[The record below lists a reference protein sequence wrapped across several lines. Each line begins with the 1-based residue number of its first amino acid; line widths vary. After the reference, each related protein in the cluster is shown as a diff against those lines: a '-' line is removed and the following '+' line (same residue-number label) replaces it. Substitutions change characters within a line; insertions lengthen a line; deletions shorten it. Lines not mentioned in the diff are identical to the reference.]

1 MTIEEA
7 RAVSIVD
14 LLISMGH
21 EPQRRTGGGRDI
33 WFLSPLHLEK
43 TPSFKVNTAY
53 NSWKDFGLTGG
64 RKESGGNCIDLVM
77 LLEKVDFKGAMKFL
91 ASRHRRLEAYDWE
104 QHRTQQLA
112 KLPIAKE
119 SIITLQKVKSLEN
132 KALLQYIQERKIDL
146 VLAKKY
152 LQEAYYSID
161 GKCYFALA
169 MPNDRGGYE
178 LKNKYFKGAI
188 KKDLTTFREGGAN
201 TLSLFEGFT
210 DFLSLLTW
218 QKVTAL
224 KGDIIILHTLSYT
237 NRVGEWL
244 THHQY
249 DTVYTF
255 FDNDNAGDNATA
267 QLQRLA
273 EQSVRPMNSLYAGYK
288 DLNAFLMG
296 LSG

>member
-7 RAVSIVD
+7 RAVPIVD

-21 EPQRRTGGGRDI
+21 QPQRRTGGGRDV

-43 TPSFKVNTAY
+43 TPSFKVNTTY

-77 LLEKVDFKGAMKFL
+77 LLEKVDFRGAMKFL
-91 ASRHRRLEAYDWE
+91 ASRHRRLDAYDWT
-104 QHRTQQLA
+104 QQRAQQLA
-112 KLPIAKE
+112 KLPIKE
-119 SIITLQKVKSLEN
+119 TSVITLQNVKPLEN
-132 KALLQYIQERKIDL
+132 QALLQYIQARKIDL
-146 VLAKKY
+146 ALAKKY

-161 GKCYFALA
+161 GKRYFALA
-169 MPNDRGGYE
+169 MPNDGGGYE

-188 KKDLTTFREGGAN
+188 KKDLTTLREGGTN

-224 KGDIIILHTLSYT
+224 KGDVIILHTLSYT
-237 NRVGEWL
+237 SKVGEWL

-249 DTVYTF
+249 DTIYTF
-255 FDNDNAGDNATA
+255 FDNDNAGDKANA
-267 QLQRLA
+267 QLQ
-273 EQSVRPMNSLYAGYK
+273 QVVGQPIRPMNSLYAGYK
-288 DLNAFLMG
+288 DLNAFLVVV
-296 LSG
+296 